1 MTKTHLLPLQVGFQG
16 EPNTLKKR
24 YQIVIEFGVKCCL
37 SVYTDA
43 IVWVLENERVSNR
56 TDYKVSNLKVGMAVT
71 FKAINN
77 EQFVGTIVELDRFGF
92 AVVNLGMS
100 ESRIAVTKLAV
111 A

>member
-1 MTKTHLLPLQVGFQG
+1 MAKTRLLPLKAGFRW
-16 EPNTLKKR
+16 ERNTLKKR
-24 YQIVIEFGVKCCL
+24 YQIVTKFGIKCCP
-37 SVYTDA
+37 SVYTGA
-43 IVWVLENERVSNR
+43 KIWVLENERVSNR

>member
-1 MTKTHLLPLQVGFQG
+1 MVSPYLNGICYFQYF
-16 EPNTLKKR
+16 LKQK
-24 YQIVIEFGVKCCL
+24 
-37 SVYTDA
+37 A
-43 IVWVLENERVSNR
+43 IQ
-56 TDYKVSNLKVGMAVT
+56 KH
-71 FKAINN
+71 KAINN